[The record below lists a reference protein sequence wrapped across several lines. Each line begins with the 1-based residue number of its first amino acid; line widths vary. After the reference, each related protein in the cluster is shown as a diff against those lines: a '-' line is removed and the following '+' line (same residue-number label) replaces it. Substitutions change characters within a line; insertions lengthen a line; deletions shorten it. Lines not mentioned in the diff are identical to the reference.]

1 LPNILIEHQCTA
13 VKLTYSSLPA
23 AIVVNTSPQHP
34 TPINSPVYIPPLES
48 GDRLT
53 RFEFERRYT
62 AMPNL
67 KKAEL
72 IEGVVYV
79 ASPLRFE
86 PHAEP
91 HGDLMIWLGNY
102 KVATPGVRLGDNP
115 TVRLDLDNEP
125 QPDAILLIDAACGG
139 SSNLSTDGYVEG
151 APELVAE
158 VAASSATKDLYDKKR
173 AYRRNGIQ
181 EYIVWQVFE
190 STVSW
195 FSLQNG
201 EYVAL
206 VPNASGIIQS
216 QVLPGLWLDVSALV
230 TGNMQQVLAVLQKG
244 LSSVEHEAFVQQLK
258 SN

>member
-1 LPNILIEHQCTA
+1 M
-13 VKLTYSSLPA
+13 
-23 AIVVNTSPQHP
+23 VNTSPQHP
-34 TPINSPVYIPPLES
+34 TPAASPSYIPPLES
-48 GDRLT
+48 GDRLS
-53 RFEFERRYT
+53 RHEFERRYN
-62 AMPNL
+62 AMPNV

-91 HGDLMIWLGNY
+91 HGNLMGWLWSY
-102 KVATPGVRLGDNP
+102 KIVTAGVRLGDNP

-139 SSNLSTDGYVEG
+139 QSYLGADGYVES

-173 AYRRNGIQ
+173 AYCRNGIQ

-195 FSLQNG
+195 FSLQDG
-201 EYVAL
+201 EYMAL
-206 VPNASGIIQS
+206 IPDAAGIIKS
-216 QVLPGLWLDVSALV
+216 QVFPGLWLDVLALV
-230 TGNMQQVLAVLQKG
+230 TGDMPQVLAVLQQG
-244 LSSVEHEAFVQQLK
+244 LSSVDHQAFVQQLNN
-258 SN
+258 S

>member
-1 LPNILIEHQCTA
+1 ML
-13 VKLTYSSLPA
+13 
-23 AIVVNTSPQHP
+23 NTSSQQP
-34 TPINSPVYIPPLES
+34 TSAASPTYIPPLES
-48 GDRLT
+48 GDRLI
-53 RFEFERRYT
+53 RPEFERRYN
-62 AMPNL
+62 AMPNV

-79 ASPLRFE
+79 ASPQFFE

-91 HGDLMIWLGNY
+91 HGNLMGWLWSY
-102 KVATPGVRLGDNP
+102 KVATPGVRLGDNA

-125 QPDAILLIDAACGG
+125 QPDAILLIDSACGG
-139 SSNLSTDGYVEG
+139 QSDLGTDGYVEG

-195 FSLQNG
+195 FRLQDG

-206 VPNASGIIQS
+206 TPGAAGIIQS
-216 QVLPGLWLDVSALV
+216 QVFPGLWLDVSALV
-230 TGNMQQVLAVLQKG
+230 TGNMQQVLAVLHKG
-244 LSSVEHEAFVQQLK
+244 LIPI
-258 SN
+258 

>member
-1 LPNILIEHQCTA
+1 M
-13 VKLTYSSLPA
+13 
-23 AIVVNTSPQHP
+23 VNTSPQHSTP
-34 TPINSPVYIPPLES
+34 TDSTSDIPPLES
-48 GDRLT
+48 GDRLI
-53 RFEFERRYT
+53 RPEFERRYN

-79 ASPLRFE
+79 GSPLGFE

-91 HGDLMIWLGNY
+91 HGNLMIWLGNY
-102 KVATPGVRLGDNP
+102 KVATLGVRLGDNP

-139 SSNLSTDGYVEG
+139 SSHLGTDGYVEG

-158 VAASSATKDLYDKKR
+158 VAASSASKDLYDKKR

-190 STVSW
+190 RTVSW

-206 VPNASGIIQS
+206 IPNASGIIQS
-216 QVLPGLWLDVSALV
+216 QVFPGLWLDVSALV
-230 TGNMQQVLAVLQKG
+230 ADNMQQVLAVLQKG
-244 LSSVEHEAFVQQLK
+244 LSSAEHQTFIQQI
-258 SN
+258 SI

>member
-1 LPNILIEHQCTA
+1 M
-13 VKLTYSSLPA
+13 
-23 AIVVNTSPQHP
+23 VNTSPQNS
-34 TPINSPVYIPPLES
+34 TPIHSPSYIPPLES

-53 RFEFERRYT
+53 RPEFERRYN

-91 HGDLMIWLGNY
+91 HANLMIWLGNY

-139 SSNLSTDGYVEG
+139 QSHLGSDGYVEG

-190 STVSW
+190 QTVSW
-195 FSLQNG
+195 FSLQDG
-201 EYVAL
+201 EYVVL
-206 VPNASGIIQS
+206 RPNPLGIIES
-216 QVLPGLWLDVSALV
+216 QVFPGLWLDVSALV
-230 TGNMQQVLAVLQKG
+230 TGNMQQVLTVLHKG
-244 LSSVEHEAFVQQLK
+244 LASVEHEAFVQQLNN
-258 SN
+258 S

>member
-1 LPNILIEHQCTA
+1 M
-13 VKLTYSSLPA
+13 
-23 AIVVNTSPQHP
+23 VNTSPQHP
-34 TPINSPVYIPPLES
+34 TPTNYIPPLES

-53 RFEFERRYT
+53 RPEFERRYN

-91 HGDLMIWLGNY
+91 HGNLMIWLGNY
-102 KVATPGVRLGDNP
+102 KVATRGVRLGDNP

-139 SSNLSTDGYVEG
+139 SSHLGTDGYVEG

-158 VAASSATKDLYDKKR
+158 VAASIASKDLYDQKR

-181 EYIVWQVFE
+181 EYIVWQVFD

-206 VPNASGIIQS
+206 IPNALGIIQS
-216 QVLPGLWLDVSALV
+216 QVFPGLWLDVSALV
-230 TGNMQQVLAVLQKG
+230 AGNMQQVLAVLQKG
-244 LSSVEHEAFVQQLK
+244 LSSVEHQMFIQQI
-258 SN
+258 SI

>member
-1 LPNILIEHQCTA
+1 M
-13 VKLTYSSLPA
+13 
-23 AIVVNTSPQHP
+23 VNTSVQD
-34 TPINSPVYIPPLES
+34 TNKGDSPSQIPPLES
-48 GDRLT
+48 GDHLT
-53 RFEFERRYT
+53 CLEFERRYN
-62 AMPNL
+62 AMPNV

-102 KVATPGVRLGDNP
+102 KVATPGVRMGDNP

-125 QPDAILLIDAACGG
+125 QPDAILFIDAACGG
-139 SSNLSTDGYVEG
+139 QSHLGVDGYVEG

-158 VAASSATKDLYDKKR
+158 VAASSATKDLHDKKR
-173 AYRRNGIQ
+173 AYCRNGIQ

-195 FSLQNG
+195 FKLQDG
-201 EYVAL
+201 EYLAL
-206 VPNASGIIQS
+206 IPDATGIIRS
-216 QVLPGLWLDVSALV
+216 QVFPGLWLDVSALV
-230 TGNMQQVLAVLQKG
+230 AGNMPQVLAVLQKG
-244 LSSVEHEAFVQQLK
+244 LNSLEHQAFVQRLNK
-258 SN
+258 

>member
-1 LPNILIEHQCTA
+1 M
-13 VKLTYSSLPA
+13 
-23 AIVVNTSPQHP
+23 VNTSVK
-34 TPINSPVYIPPLES
+34 TASNSPHYIPPLES

-53 RFEFERRYT
+53 RPEFERRYS

-79 ASPLRFE
+79 ASALRFE

-91 HGDLMIWLGNY
+91 HANLMGWLWSY
-102 KVATPGVRLGDNP
+102 KIVTPGVRLGDNA

-125 QPDAILLIDAACGG
+125 QPDAVLLIDTACGG
-139 SSNLSTDGYVEG
+139 KSYLGADGYIEG
-151 APELVAE
+151 APELIAE

-195 FSLQNG
+195 FSLQDG
-201 EYVAL
+201 EYIEL
-206 VPNASGIIQS
+206 TPDEKGIIKS
-216 QVLPGLWLDVSALV
+216 QVFPGLWLDFSALV
-230 TGNMQQVLAVLQKG
+230 TGNMQQVMAVLQTG
-244 LSSVEHEAFVQQLK
+244 LNSTEHQNFASEFK
-258 SN
+258 